1 MRNECAWPNNV
12 ERAVQTDP
20 TLLRDAS
27 AITEQKKYWE
37 LLAENFDRF
46 QTLRN
51 NTQQQ
56 HPTTWNRVCKPT
68 QHVTFNNVKSCWP
81 TMLRSFPRDLRLKDR
96 KNSIFGHIFILL
108 YLKITYYRDMQLTC
122 VSIYQYRSSYIIK
135 HWPAG
140 NFMKNESVRAYYGSS
155 PRESS
160 IKRITRIVSQN
171 LERAKQLTAT
181 TSTSK
186 TAMSQTVVD
195 NRMWYAI

>member
-1 MRNECAWPNNV
+1 MSVRGPTMLEELCKRIQHCCATLRRSRNKRNIGSCWLKTLTGFKLSATTSNNMKQG
-12 ERAVQTDP
+12 VQTDA
-20 TLLRDAS
+20 TCN
-27 AITEQKKYWE
+27 I
-37 LLAENFDRF
+37 
-46 QTLRN
+46 
-51 NTQQQ
+51 QQC
-56 HPTTWNRVCKPT
+56 WKL
-68 QHVTFNNVKSCWP
+68 FWP
-81 TMLRSFPRDLRLKDR
+81 TMLRPFPRGLRLKDR
-96 KNSIFGHIFILL
+96 KNSIFGKIFILL
-108 YLKITYYRDMQLTC
+108 YLQITYYRDMQLTC

-140 NFMKNESVRAYYGSS
+140 NFMKNESVRAYYRSS